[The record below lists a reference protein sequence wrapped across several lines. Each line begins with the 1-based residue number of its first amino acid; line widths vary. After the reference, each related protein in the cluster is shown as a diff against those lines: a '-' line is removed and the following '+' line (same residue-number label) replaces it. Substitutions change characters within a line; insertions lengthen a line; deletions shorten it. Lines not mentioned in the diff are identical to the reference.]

1 MATANKNLSRYD
13 PRELP
18 DASDLSVA
26 LVVAE
31 WNGEITKGMH
41 DGAMEVL
48 KNCGAMLTR
57 IKRFNVPG
65 AMEIP
70 HACKMLCEA
79 DNYDAIIAI
88 GCVVKGETPH
98 FEYVCQS
105 VTHGITELNLRYKTP
120 VIYSIL
126 TDHNIEQ
133 SRARSGGK
141 HGNKGIEAAVAAL
154 KMAGLHRL
162 LS

>member
-1 MATANKNLSRYD
+1 MATANNNLSQYD

-31 WNGEITKGMH
+31 WNGEITQALY
-41 DGAMEVL
+41 DGAVAVL
-48 KNCGAMLTR
+48 KDCGGLLPR

-65 AMEIP
+65 TIEIT

-88 GCVVKGETPH
+88 GCVVRGETSH
-98 FEYVCQS
+98 FDYVCQS
-105 VTHGITELNLRYKTP
+105 VTHGITELNLRHRTP
-120 VIYSIL
+120 VIYCIL
-126 TDHNIEQ
+126 TDDNLDQ
-133 SRARSGGK
+133 SRARAGGK
-141 HGNKGIEAAVAAL
+141 HGNKGVEAAVAAL

-162 LS
+162 LT